1 MKRIPSER
9 VRSGT
14 APSGLST
21 SSVTWAGV
29 GVNVVLGITKIV
41 IGAVARSQTLLA
53 DGLHSVSDLV
63 SDCAVLVGLRLSS
76 RPADESHHYGHGRV
90 TTLVTMVVGTALLA
104 TALWIVYNAII
115 GFREPRAISFGT
127 IPFWVA
133 LVSIAPKEL
142 LYRVTLRVGRQA
154 RDMSVVANAW
164 HHRTDVFTSMAA
176 AAGLAGVTFGGPEW
190 AFLDSLTAV
199 VLSAFLAVVA
209 VRFIRQ
215 SVSELVDAAPDGQIS
230 ERIERAV
237 AETPGVRVYH
247 KLRLRMMG
255 GSVILDVHVHVDPVL
270 SVVEGHDIATEV
282 RARVLDCGCDVAE
295 AVVHIEPCEDEHE

>member
-1 MKRIPSER
+1 MMRISATR
-9 VRSGT
+9 VRNGT
-14 APSGLST
+14 PPSGLST
-21 SSVTWAGV
+21 SGVTWAGV
-29 GVNVVLGITKIV
+29 GVNAALGITKIAIGV
-41 IGAVARSQTLLA
+41 IARSQTLLA
-53 DGLHSVSDLV
+53 DGLHSVSDLL
-63 SDCAVLVGLRLSS
+63 SDFAVLVGLRLSS

-90 TTLVTMVVGTALLA
+90 TTLVTMLVGTALLA
-104 TALWIVYNAII
+104 TALWIVYNAIV
-115 GFREPRAISFGT
+115 GFREPREVSFGT

-154 RDMSVVANAW
+154 GDMSVVANAW

-209 VRFIRQ
+209 IRFIRQ
-215 SVSELVDAAPDGQIS
+215 SVSELIDAAPDGQIS
-230 ERIERAV
+230 GRIERAV
-237 AETPGVRVYH
+237 AETPGVHTYH

-255 GSVILDVHVHVDPVL
+255 GSVILDVHVHVDPGL

-295 AVVHIEPCEDEHE
+295 AVVHIEPCEEEHE